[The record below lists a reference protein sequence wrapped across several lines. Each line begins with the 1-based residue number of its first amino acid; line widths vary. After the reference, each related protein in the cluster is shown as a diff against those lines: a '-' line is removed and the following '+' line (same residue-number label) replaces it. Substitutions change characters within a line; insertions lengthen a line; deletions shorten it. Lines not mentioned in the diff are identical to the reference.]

1 MMRPEATI
9 PARQPTVLTRLRN
22 VFFGG
27 VWKVINGSLAWT
39 LLLILAMDQSTLV
52 RGGETAAG
60 EVSLVSL
67 LNEMI
72 DRESVAQCPVPAFV
86 LKQASSHDQRKNDP
100 SNADTWHS
108 NTDYGQFLH
117 TETNEG
123 RREWVIMDDAGPGA
137 ITRFWVP
144 LLGDNDN
151 QIIRFYFDGSPIP
164 AITAKLNELLS
175 GTAFVRPPLAF
186 VGWNETNL
194 HDQLKPEFKARRGV
208 SGDLYLPIPFA
219 RSCKITLDSLPFYY
233 VINYRQYVAG
243 TPVQTFSLAGFEAAR
258 ATLDRVSATLLA
270 TPDQA
275 VVGPTKQATLAPG
288 QTVELELP
296 KSSAAVRGLQ
306 VRIDPRDAPQ
316 VLRSTI
322 LQGAF
327 DGEAA
332 IWCPLG
338 EFFGAGV
345 RLNPVRD
352 WWRTVGA
359 DGTLTARWVMPYR
372 HSGRFSL
379 KNGGDKTVALEF
391 SATTDKW
398 RWNDRSCHFHGNWH
412 CQLDLQTRPRFDWNY
427 LEIQG
432 RGRYVGDTLTVFS
445 PVKAW
450 YGEGDERIYY
460 DGATFPQM
468 IGTGTEDYYGYAWG
482 MAGYFDSPF
491 ISAQQRDGLNQDDWR
506 GYTTT
511 SRLRLLDSI
520 PIQTS
525 LKHDLEIWNWADT
538 QVDYAV
544 GTFWYA
550 RPAARNNREPQ
561 PREAARPLR
570 ENPVITDQRAADYK
584 IAGAIECETL
594 PVAAKSGG
602 LEVGIQDAGLTE
614 GQWSGG
620 RHLFVQATKP
630 GDFVELQIPTDDDQ
644 PREVILY
651 VTKSA
656 DYGILRCSLNGKPA
670 GNDIDTYHAA
680 AVAGGPVELG
690 TFAPKNG
697 KLLLRVEVIG
707 CNPASLGARYFFGL
721 DCLVLKRP

>member
-1 MMRPEATI
+1 MIRHQTPL
-9 PARQPTVLTRLRN
+9 PDPKPRSSTRLRN
-22 VFFGG
+22 AFFGG
-27 VWKVINGSLAWT
+27 SWKCLNGFLAWT
-39 LLLILAMDQSTLV
+39 FLLLLAQEQTAPAQS
-52 RGGETAAG
+52 GGTARAG
-60 EVSLVSL
+60 VSLVSL
-67 LNEMI
+67 LNEMVA
-72 DRESVAQCPVPAFV
+72 RESVAQCPVPTYV

-100 SNADTWHS
+100 SNAETWHS

-117 TETNEG
+117 TEMNEG
-123 RREWVIMDDAGPGA
+123 RREWVIMEDAGPGA
-137 ITRFWVP
+137 ITRFWIP
-144 LLGDNDN
+144 LLGDNDH
-151 QIIRFYFDGSPIP
+151 QIIRFYLDGSPTP
-164 AITAKLNELLS
+164 AITAKINDLLS
-175 GTAFVRPPLAF
+175 GTAFVHPPLAF
-186 VGWNETNL
+186 VGWNETDLLN
-194 HDQLKPEFKARRGV
+194 QLKPEFKARRGV

-219 RSCKITLDSLPFYY
+219 KSCKITLDSSPFYY
-233 VINYRQYVAG
+233 VINYRQYAAG
-243 TPVQTFSLAGFEAAR
+243 TPVQTFSLAGFTAAR
-258 ATLDRVSATLLA
+258 ATLGRVSATLLA
-270 TPDQA
+270 TPNQP
-275 VVGPTKQATLAPG
+275 VVGPGKQATLAPG

-296 KSSAAVRGLQ
+296 KGSAAVRGLQ

-316 VLRSTI
+316 VLRSII

-338 EFFGAGV
+338 EFFGVGA
-345 RLNPVRD
+345 RLNPVQD
-352 WWRTVGA
+352 WWRTASA
-359 DGTLTARWVMPYR
+359 DGTLTARWVMPYQ
-372 HSGRFSL
+372 HTGRVAL
-379 KNGGDKTVALEF
+379 KNVGDKTVALRL
-391 SATTDKW
+391 SVTTDQWKW
-398 RWNDRSCHFHGNWH
+398 DDRSCYFHANWH
-412 CQLDLQTRPRFDWNY
+412 CELNLKTRPRSDWNY

-482 MAGYFDSPF
+482 MAGYFNSPF
-491 ISAQQRDGLNQDDWR
+491 ISVPKRDGSNQDDWR

-525 LKHDLEIWNWADT
+525 YQHDLEIWNWADT

-561 PREAARPLR
+561 PQEAARTLR
-570 ENPVITDQRAADYK
+570 ANPALADGPAAAFK

-594 PVAAKSGG
+594 PVLAKSDS
-602 LEVGIQDAGLTE
+602 LQVGIQDAGLTE

-620 RHLFVQATKP
+620 RQLFVQATKP
-630 GDFVELQIPTDDDQ
+630 GDFVELQIPVGDDQ
-644 PREVILY
+644 PREVTLY

-656 DYGILRCSLNGKPA
+656 DYGVLRCRLNGKPA
-670 GNDIDTYHAA
+670 GNDLDTYHPT
-680 AVAGGPVELG
+680 AVAGAPIELG
-690 TFAPKNG
+690 TFAPQDG

-707 CNPASLGARYFFGL
+707 SNPASIGARYYFGL